1 MTESAK
7 LIAAIQGAESA
18 VVQQLFAE
26 FVASVGPFV
35 RVAGVIEQVPDGLD
49 PASAD
54 PELYSLGDA
63 RRYPIFQ
70 DLGPSSMACALD
82 ADGVVTAC
90 EAVRR
95 DALGGCDLLVLSKFG
110 KLEAE
115 RSGLTAAF
123 AAGVEAHTPIL
134 TSVAP
139 KFDAQWAAFA
149 APLFVIL
156 PPDPTAIERWWR
168 SVAPEQVRR
177 RTESRLLAAG

>member
-7 LIAAIQGAESA
+7 PIAAIQGADSA
-18 VVQQLFAE
+18 VIQRLFAE
-26 FVASVGPFV
+26 FVASVRPFV
-35 RVAGVIEQVPDGLD
+35 RVAGVIEQVPDSVD
-49 PASAD
+49 PGSAD
-54 PELYSLGDA
+54 PELCSLGDA

-70 DLGPSSMACALD
+70 DLGPSSTACALD
-82 ADGVVTAC
+82 AHGVVTAC

-95 DALGGCDLLVLSKFG
+95 DVAAGCDLLVLSKFG

-123 AAGVEAHTPIL
+123 AAGVEAQTPIL

-168 SVAPEQVRR
+168 SAAPEQVWRR
-177 RTESRLLAAG
+177 AQTRLLAAG